1 MVEEKW
7 LDLLD
12 NIDEKFGISKK
23 EKEEIEFKDD
33 IGHSSNGTVEK
44 IFFKTPIGEL
54 KLERTTKPMIM
65 DKKVHYNRT
74 SGTGGKVEYIVSD
87 TEKTS
92 KVTAFKKDDFENWE
106 EINLPGGNISF

>member
-12 NIDEKFGISKK
+12 NINEKFEILKK
-23 EKEEIEFKDD
+23 EKEEM
-33 IGHSSNGTVEK
+33 
-44 IFFKTPIGEL
+44 
-54 KLERTTKPMIM
+54 ERTTKPMII

-74 SGTGGKVEYIVSD
+74 SGTGGKVEYILSD

-92 KVTAFKKDDFENWE
+92 KVTAFKKDDFGNWE
-106 EINLPGGNISF
+106 EINLPGGNLSF